1 MKNMLVISHM
11 ANIPGCCQAEWID
24 DRVYEFLNRKY
35 KITVI
40 SATHCF
46 KYGNQIKHYRVPS
59 ILPFESKGEIN
70 EIESMNIDI
79 ESRPFTIKYLRF
91 MRSVSKSLDKL
102 NISLFKGE
110 GRWFWM
116 FSSLFMGL
124 RIMPFQKYELIYSTG
139 GPASAHLAGIILSKI
154 FRRKLMV
161 ELQDPLTG
169 EGIGRNKH
177 TIKALGIVEKFII
190 KKADHIIFATKNASI
205 AAKEKYPNA
214 SHKIDYVYPGAKK
227 LNPARE
233 IKRGSEN
240 NKKINF
246 SYIGSLYQTR
256 NLDNFFKALE
266 ELSPSQT
273 HEVNLYGWLADD
285 ILERTKRLKNDNIKI
300 HGMIPREAAIKNAQK
315 ADVLLLVQHTDLRS
329 SKTIP
334 FKLYD
339 YLNTENLIFG
349 LTYKNDEID
358 NILIK
363 HGHITSDASSVELI
377 KQSLS
382 QVFESFEKLSNK
394 IEVSKFDPKS
404 AVDKMERIIL
414 N

>member
-11 ANIPGCCQAEWID
+11 ANIPGCCQAEWVD
-24 DRVYEFLNRKY
+24 DRIYELIKREYN
-35 KITVI
+35 ISVI

-59 ILPFESKGEIN
+59 ILPFEAKGEIN

-116 FSSLFMGL
+116 FSSLFIGL
-124 RIMPFQKYELIYSTG
+124 RIMPFQKYVLIYSTG

-205 AAKEKYPNA
+205 AAKEKYPHA

-256 NLDNFFKALE
+256 NLDNFFRALE
-266 ELSPSQT
+266 ELSPTQT
-273 HEVNLYGWLADD
+273 YEVNLYGWLADD

-358 NILIK
+358 DILIK

-377 KQSLS
+377 KKSLA
-382 QVFESFEKLSNK
+382 QVFDKLPNK
-394 IEVSKFDPKS
+394 IKASKFDPKS

>member
-11 ANIPGCCQAEWID
+11 ANIPGCCQAEWVD
-24 DRVYEFLNRKY
+24 DRIYELIKREYN
-35 KITVI
+35 ISVI

-59 ILPFESKGEIN
+59 ILPFEAKGEIN

-116 FSSLFMGL
+116 FSSLFIGL

-205 AAKEKYPNA
+205 AAKEKYPYA

-256 NLDNFFKALE
+256 NLDNFFRALE
-266 ELSPSQT
+266 ELSPTQT
-273 HEVNLYGWLADD
+273 YEVNLYGWLADD

-358 NILIK
+358 DILIK

-377 KQSLS
+377 KKSLA
-382 QVFESFEKLSNK
+382 QVFDKLPNK
-394 IEVSKFDPKS
+394 IKASKFDPKS

>member
-59 ILPFESKGEIN
+59 ILPFEAKGEIN

-116 FSSLFMGL
+116 FSSLFIGL

-205 AAKEKYPNA
+205 AAKEKYPYA

-256 NLDNFFKALE
+256 NLDNFFRALE
-266 ELSPSQT
+266 ELSPTQT
-273 HEVNLYGWLADD
+273 YEVNLYGWLADD

-358 NILIK
+358 DILIK

-377 KQSLS
+377 KKSLA
-382 QVFESFEKLSNK
+382 QVFDKLPNK
-394 IEVSKFDPKS
+394 IKASKFDPKS

>member
-24 DRVYEFLNRKY
+24 DRIYELIKREYN
-35 KITVI
+35 ISVI

-59 ILPFESKGEIN
+59 ILPFEAKGEIN

-116 FSSLFMGL
+116 FSSLFIGL

-256 NLDNFFKALE
+256 NLDNFFEALE
-266 ELSPSQT
+266 ELSPTQT
-273 HEVNLYGWLADD
+273 YEVNLYGWLADD

-358 NILIK
+358 DILIK

-377 KQSLS
+377 KKSLA
-382 QVFESFEKLSNK
+382 QVFDKLPNK
-394 IEVSKFDPKS
+394 IKASKFDPKS

>member
-11 ANIPGCCQAEWID
+11 ANIPGCCQAEWVD
-24 DRVYEFLNRKY
+24 DRIYELIKREY
-35 KITVI
+35 SISVI

-59 ILPFESKGEIN
+59 ILPFEAKGEIN

-102 NISLFKGE
+102 NFSLFKGE

-116 FSSLFMGL
+116 FSSLFIGL
-124 RIMPFQKYELIYSTG
+124 RIIPFQKCELIYSTG

-154 FRRKLMV
+154 FRCKLMV

-214 SHKIDYVYPGAKK
+214 SHKIDYIYPGAKK

-233 IKRGSEN
+233 IKRGNEI

-256 NLDNFFKALE
+256 NLDNFFEALE
-266 ELSPSQT
+266 ELSPSQAY
-273 HEVNLYGWLADD
+273 EVNLYGWLADD
-285 ILERTKRLKNDNIKI
+285 ILERTKGLKNDNIKI
-300 HGMIPREAAIKNAQK
+300 HGLIPRELAIKNAQK

-363 HGHITSDASSVELI
+363 HGHIKSDASSVELI
-377 KQSLS
+377 KQSLA
-382 QVFESFEKLSNK
+382 QVFEGFDKLSNK

-404 AVDKMERIIL
+404 AVDKMEHIIL

>member
-11 ANIPGCCQAEWID
+11 ANIPGCCQAEWVD
-24 DRVYEFLNRKY
+24 DRIYELIKREYN
-35 KITVI
+35 ISVI

-59 ILPFESKGEIN
+59 ILPFEAKGEIN

-102 NISLFKGE
+102 NFSLFKGE

-116 FSSLFMGL
+116 FSSLFIGL
-124 RIMPFQKYELIYSTG
+124 RIIPFQKCELIYSTG

-154 FRRKLMV
+154 FRCKLMV

-214 SHKIDYVYPGAKK
+214 SHKIDYIYPGAKK

-233 IKRGSEN
+233 IKRGNEI

-256 NLDNFFKALE
+256 NLDNFFEALE
-266 ELSPSQT
+266 ELSPSQAY
-273 HEVNLYGWLADD
+273 EVNLYGWLADD
-285 ILERTKRLKNDNIKI
+285 ILERTKGLKNDNIKI
-300 HGMIPREAAIKNAQK
+300 HGLIPRELAIKNAQK

-363 HGHITSDASSVELI
+363 HGHIKSDASSVELI
-377 KQSLS
+377 KQSLA
-382 QVFESFEKLSNK
+382 QVFEGFDKLSNK

-404 AVDKMERIIL
+404 AVDKMEHIIL

>member
-1 MKNMLVISHM
+1 M
-11 ANIPGCCQAEWID
+11 ANIPGCCQAEWVD
-24 DRVYEFLNRKY
+24 DRIYELIKREYN
-35 KITVI
+35 ISVI

-59 ILPFESKGEIN
+59 ILPFEAKGEIN

-102 NISLFKGE
+102 NFSLFKGE

-116 FSSLFMGL
+116 FSSLFIGL
-124 RIMPFQKYELIYSTG
+124 RIIPFQKCELIYSTG

-154 FRRKLMV
+154 FRCKLMV

-214 SHKIDYVYPGAKK
+214 SHKIDYIYPGAKK

-233 IKRGSEN
+233 IKRGNEI

-256 NLDNFFKALE
+256 NLDNFFEALE
-266 ELSPSQT
+266 ELSPSQAY
-273 HEVNLYGWLADD
+273 EVNLYGWLADD
-285 ILERTKRLKNDNIKI
+285 ILERTKGLKNDNIKI
-300 HGMIPREAAIKNAQK
+300 HGLIPRELAIKNAQK

-363 HGHITSDASSVELI
+363 HGHIKSDASSVELI
-377 KQSLS
+377 KQSLA
-382 QVFESFEKLSNK
+382 QVFEGFDKLSNK

-404 AVDKMERIIL
+404 AVDKMEHIIL

>member
-11 ANIPGCCQAEWID
+11 ANIPGCCQAEWVD
-24 DRVYEFLNRKY
+24 DRIYELIKREYN
-35 KITVI
+35 ISVI

-59 ILPFESKGEIN
+59 ILPFEAKGEIN

-116 FSSLFMGL
+116 FSSLFIGL

-205 AAKEKYPNA
+205 AAKEKYPYA

-256 NLDNFFKALE
+256 NLDNFFEALE
-266 ELSPSQT
+266 ELSPTQT
-273 HEVNLYGWLADD
+273 YEVNLYGWLADD

-358 NILIK
+358 DILIK

-377 KQSLS
+377 KKSLA
-382 QVFESFEKLSNK
+382 QVFDKLPNK
-394 IEVSKFDPKS
+394 IKASKFDPKS

>member
-11 ANIPGCCQAEWID
+11 ANIPGCCQAEWVD
-24 DRVYEFLNRKY
+24 DRIYELIKREYN
-35 KITVI
+35 ISVI

-59 ILPFESKGEIN
+59 ILPFEAKGEIN

-102 NISLFKGE
+102 NFSLFKGE

-116 FSSLFMGL
+116 FSSLFIGL

-256 NLDNFFKALE
+256 NLDNFFRALE
-266 ELSPSQT
+266 ELSPTQT
-273 HEVNLYGWLADD
+273 YEVNLYGWLADD
-285 ILERTKRLKNDNIKI
+285 ILERTKRLKNGNIKI

-358 NILIK
+358 DILIK

-377 KQSLS
+377 KKSLA
-382 QVFESFEKLSNK
+382 QVFDKLPNK
-394 IEVSKFDPKS
+394 IKASKFDPKS
-404 AVDKMERIIL
+404 AVDKIERIIL

>member
-227 LNPARE
+227 LNPARG
-233 IKRGSEN
+233 IKRGSEI

-256 NLDNFFKALE
+256 NLDNFFEALE
-266 ELSPSQT
+266 ELSPSQAY
-273 HEVNLYGWLADD
+273 EVNLYGWLADD

-300 HGMIPREAAIKNAQK
+300 HGLIPRELAIKNAQK

-363 HGHITSDASSVELI
+363 HGHIKSDASSVELI
-377 KQSLS
+377 KQSLA
-382 QVFESFEKLSNK
+382 QVFEGFDKLSNK

-404 AVDKMERIIL
+404 AVDKMEHIIL

>member
-11 ANIPGCCQAEWID
+11 ANIPGCCQAEWVD
-24 DRVYEFLNRKY
+24 DRIYELIKREYN
-35 KITVI
+35 ISVI

-59 ILPFESKGEIN
+59 ILPFEAKGEIN

-116 FSSLFMGL
+116 FSSLFIGL

-256 NLDNFFKALE
+256 NLDNFFRALE
-266 ELSPSQT
+266 ELSPTQT
-273 HEVNLYGWLADD
+273 YEVNLYGWLADD

-358 NILIK
+358 DILIK

-377 KQSLS
+377 KKSLA
-382 QVFESFEKLSNK
+382 QVFDKLPNK
-394 IEVSKFDPKS
+394 IKASKFDPKS
-404 AVDKMERIIL
+404 AVDKIERIIL